1 MSIQKLNSS
10 IFKQQALHDIIH
22 TFKQQNSDANR
33 DFLKRS
39 VSELYPET
47 VNETE
52 KQQNILKL
60 DRNYQNVHP
69 LLGWYKADL
78 ETGQFSYDQF
88 QTLMSVENE
97 EQLLDFL
104 VEVKLL
110 AKDRPC
116 LLCGGMMRR
125 KKDGKHFFWICTR
138 RVRGVKCNRGKKS
151 IRDGTIFDNSNLSTQ
166 NILTITWHFVHNLD
180 ENSAQIIQIFHRKTT
195 RQ

>member
-1 MSIQKLNSS
+1 M
-10 IFKQQALHDIIH
+10 
-22 TFKQQNSDANR
+22 
-33 DFLKRS
+33 
-39 VSELYPET
+39 
-47 VNETE
+47 
-52 KQQNILKL
+52 
-60 DRNYQNVHP
+60 
-69 LLGWYKADL
+69 LGWYKAEL

-88 QTLMSVENE
+88 QSLMSVENE

-166 NILTITWHFVHNLD
+166 NILTIMWHFVHNLD
-180 ENSAQIIQIFHRKTT
+180 EKQCATYTNISQKKQHDNN
-195 RQ
+195 QLVQLL